1 VLSGTATSCRFG
13 RRGRRRWRRGRL
25 WWIAVAGVGLGTG
38 TLHRSIYKVN
48 MFTIIKMYENNVV
61 QVRMLVRIMGL
72 IHLPN
77 LLVL

>member
-1 VLSGTATSCRFG
+1 
-13 RRGRRRWRRGRL
+13 
-25 WWIAVAGVGLGTG
+25 
-38 TLHRSIYKVN
+38 